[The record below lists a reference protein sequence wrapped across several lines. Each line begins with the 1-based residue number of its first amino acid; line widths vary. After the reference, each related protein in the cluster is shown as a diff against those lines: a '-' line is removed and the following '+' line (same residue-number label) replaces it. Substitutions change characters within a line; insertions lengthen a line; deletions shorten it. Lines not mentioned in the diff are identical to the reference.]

1 MAEPGVVDLLPEVI
15 RSTSTPGSPLAALA
29 AAADEM
35 HVPVAAV
42 LDHLDAVLDPFRAPP
57 AFVRYL
63 AGWVDLAWTGAA
75 DGDGE
80 TRSGAG
86 VPVDR
91 LRDLIAA
98 SADLAARRGTP
109 AGLVRFLEIATG
121 VEGFRV
127 EPVPGEFHVRVSVP
141 TEAAEHLDLVR
152 HLVRTL
158 RPAHVTS
165 EVDLEDSSPPAAP
178 PRPHPAR
185 PARPVPPPPPP
196 PPPR

>member
-1 MAEPGVVDLLPEVI
+1 MAEPRVVDLLPEVI

-75 DGDGE
+75 DTDGD
-80 TRSGAG
+80 TRTGAG
-86 VPVDR
+86 VAVDR

-109 AGLVRFLEIATG
+109 AGLVRFLELATG

-127 EPVPGEFHVRVSVP
+127 EDVPGEFHVRVSVP
-141 TEAAEHLDLVR
+141 ADAAEHLDLVR
-152 HLVRTL
+152 QAVRTL

-165 EVDLEDSSPPAAP
+165 EVDLESSTPATAP
-178 PRPHPAR
+178 RRHPAR

-196 PPPR
+196 PPPP

>member
-1 MAEPGVVDLLPEVI
+1 VAEPRVVDLLPEVI
-15 RSTSTPGSPLAALA
+15 RSTTSPGSPLAALA
-29 AAADEM
+29 AAADDM
-35 HVPVAAV
+35 HAPVAAV
-42 LDHLDAVLDPFRAPP
+42 LDHLDAALDPFRASP

-63 AGWVDLAWTGAA
+63 AGWVDLAWTGAG
-75 DGDGE
+75 DGFGE

-86 VPVDR
+86 LAVDR
-91 LRDLIAA
+91 LRDLVAA

-141 TEAAEHLDLVR
+141 AEAAEHLDLVR
-152 HLVRTL
+152 HVVRTL

-165 EVDLEDSSPPAAP
+165 EVGLDAASTPAAP
-178 PRPHPAR
+178 PRPHRAR
-185 PARPVPPPPPP
+185 PTRPVPPPPPP
-196 PPPR
+196 PPP